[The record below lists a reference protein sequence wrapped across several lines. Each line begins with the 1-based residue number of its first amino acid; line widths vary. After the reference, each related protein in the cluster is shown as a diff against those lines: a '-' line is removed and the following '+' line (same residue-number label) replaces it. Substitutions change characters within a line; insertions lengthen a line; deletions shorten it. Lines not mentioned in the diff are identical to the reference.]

1 MEYVIVAVQRFLRI
15 ESGAGDYAE
24 SIVNRQMKVP
34 DLSIDQFVRRGVHL
48 LHLAKISASGAP
60 AVGVFYSNQ
69 IELYG
74 ILFLLRP
81 SCFFKAASSF
91 FTRLRLAF
99 VTLGE
104 RMYSFS
110 RIFITD
116 DADIWIPSKRSSNS
130 V

>member
-15 ESGAGDYAE
+15 EPGAGDYAE

-34 DLSIDQFVRRGVHL
+34 DLSIDPFVRRGVHL

-60 AVGVFYSNQ
+60 AEGVFYSNQ

-81 SCFFKAASSF
+81 SCFFQSSKLLFYTFALSFRNLGGEDVF
-91 FTRLRLAF
+91 FF
-99 VTLGE
+99 K
-104 RMYSFS
+104 
-110 RIFITD
+110 
-116 DADIWIPSKRSSNS
+116 DIHYR
-130 V
+130 